1 MNFEGKNAVY
11 ELLNSGKTIE
21 KILIE
26 DKTFDPKLRE
36 IYASAKDKGLKVEFV
51 LKKALDKLSE
61 TGKHQGVI
69 AIATDFVY
77 SDLQEVVSNARL
89 KGEKVL
95 LVILDG
101 VLDPHNLGSVIR
113 VADCVKA
120 TAVIIPKNRSAVV
133 NETVV
138 RVSAGATAHVPV
150 CKVGNLASTIKM
162 LKEDNIWVYAAD
174 MDGETIYNSDLSGDV
189 AIVIGGEGQG
199 VSTIIRKECDQI
211 ISLPMYGHV
220 NSLNASVSA
229 GIVLYEVIRERNF
242 KK

>member
-1 MNFEGKNAVY
+1 MNFEGKNAVF
-11 ELLNSGKTIE
+11 ELLNSDKTIE

-36 IYASAKDKGLKVEFV
+36 IYSISKEKGIKVEFV

-69 AIATDFVY
+69 AVATDFVY
-77 SDLQEVVSNARL
+77 SDLQSVIDEKRA
-89 KGEKVL
+89 KGENIL
-95 LVILDG
+95 LVLLDG

-113 VADCVKA
+113 VADCACA
-120 TAVIIPKNRSAVV
+120 TAVVIPKNRSAVV

-138 RVSAGATAHVPV
+138 RVSAGASAHVPV
-150 CKVGNLASTIKM
+150 CKVGNLASTIKE
-162 LKEDNIWVYAAD
+162 LKEKNIWVFACD
-174 MDGETIYNSDLSGDV
+174 MDGTNIYDAKLDGDV
-189 AIVIGGEGQG
+189 ALVIGGEGSG
-199 VSTIIRKECDQI
+199 VSALIRKESDQI
-211 ISLPMYGHV
+211 ISLPMFGHV

-229 GIVLYEVIRERNF
+229 GIALYEVVRQQHF